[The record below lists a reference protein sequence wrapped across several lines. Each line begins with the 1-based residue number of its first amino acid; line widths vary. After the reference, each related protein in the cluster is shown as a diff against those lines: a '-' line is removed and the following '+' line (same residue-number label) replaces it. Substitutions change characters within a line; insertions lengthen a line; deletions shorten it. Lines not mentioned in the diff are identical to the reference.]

1 MRPILTRE
9 EFEFTQ
15 DRDVLTYAT
24 ELMAT
29 IENGWAAVVVHTLLG
44 VILLPL
50 GGDERQPTRP

>member
-1 MRPILTRE
+1 MLPILTRE
-9 EFEFTQ
+9 DFEFTQ
-15 DRDVLTYAT
+15 DRDMPTYAT

-50 GGDERQPTRP
+50 EGR